1 MIGVMN
7 SIANV
12 SFHIIDVIR
21 HLNLGTFAEYIECLA
36 ITQNNVASEGAVTVG
51 RNKVLFGI
59 NTVWHG
65 FDSFLGSLVGMLQV

>member
-1 MIGVMN
+1 MN

-12 SFHIIDVIR
+12 ALNIFDVIG
-21 HLNLGTFAEYIECLA
+21 HFDLGTFAENIECLA
-36 ITQNNVASEGAVTVG
+36 ITQNNVASEGAVAVG
-51 RNKVLFGI
+51 RNKVLFI

>member
-1 MIGVMN
+1 MN

-12 SFHIIDVIR
+12 ALNIFDVIG
-21 HLNLGTFAEYIECLA
+21 HFDLGTFAENIECLA

>member
-1 MIGVMN
+1 MN

-12 SFHIIDVIR
+12 ALNIFDVIG
-21 HLNLGTFAEYIECLA
+21 HFDLGTFAENIECLA
-36 ITQNNVASEGAVTVG
+36 ITQNNIASEGAVAVG
-51 RNKVLFGI
+51 RNKVLFI